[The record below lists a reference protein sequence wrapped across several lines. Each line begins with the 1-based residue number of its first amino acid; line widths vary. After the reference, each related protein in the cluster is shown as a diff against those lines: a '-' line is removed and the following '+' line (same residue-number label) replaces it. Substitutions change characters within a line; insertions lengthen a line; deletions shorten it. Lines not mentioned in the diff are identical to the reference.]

1 MQILETNLDEDAE
14 DEATELVRQR
24 TGKLSRSMQLLSE
37 GALSMNSNLLETDM

>member
-1 MQILETNLDEDAE
+1 MQILETNLDEDGE

-24 TGKLSRSMQLLSE
+24 SAKISRSMQLLND